1 MIPLLTTIMSVLGR
15 GVNAFFGFKE
25 AQGNVINSA
34 IGALSTITE
43 SDSSYA
49 TASSTAIASVYQSG
63 PIIERLWRPCLMW
76 IIMTMIVG
84 RWFGWHMLQ
93 GLPEVE
99 IARIYDWMEI
109 GLIGYVP
116 LRSFEKIMRGFQ
128 IGSVLKSFVG
138 KKLL

>member
-1 MIPLLTTIMSVLGR
+1 MIPILTSLM
-15 GVNAFFGFKE
+15 GVFGKGLNAFFGFKE

-34 IGALSTITE
+34 INTLGTITE

-49 TASSTAIASVYQSG
+49 SASATAIQAVYQSG
-63 PIIERLWRPCLMW
+63 PLIERLWRPCLMW

-128 IGSVLKSFVG
+128 IGSLLKSFVA
-138 KKLL
+138 KKVF

>member
-1 MIPLLTTIMSVLGR
+1 MIPLITTLLSVLGR
-15 GVNAFFGFKE
+15 GANAFFGFKQE
-25 AQGNVINSA
+25 QGNVINSA
-34 IGALSTITE
+34 IQSMGQLSE

-49 TASSTAIASVYQSG
+49 QASAQSIQAVYSSG
-63 PIIERLWRPCLMW
+63 PLIERLWRPTLMW

-84 RWFGWHMLQ
+84 RWFGWHMLS

-99 IARIYDWMEI
+99 IGRIYDWMEM

-128 IGSVLKSFVG
+128 IGSVLKTFVS
-138 KKLL
+138 KKIV